1 MSEEALKQEEVIEE
15 EGEVIDLEESKPE
28 ETAVVETPTEDGGP
42 EVVTEEPKPEK
53 SEEELQDYSDKV
65 QKRINTLT
73 RKLREAERGQDSA
86 YEYAKNLAAENER
99 LRTTAQTL
107 QQTTFDES
115 TTRLESQKAQALAS
129 LQKAHEVADYE
140 KVAQAQDVLAKIAVQ
155 EQKVQE
161 GKLKMEQIQKEV
173 PVQQPQP
180 TVQQQPMFNSKMQ
193 NWIDDGND
201 WSLNNALMHQ
211 AGTQIHEDLVTEGFV
226 VESDAYFK
234 EVNARIRD
242 KHPEYFTNTNG
253 KTKPSQKVASA
264 GRVSG
269 NTGNRQVKLSPSEVQ
284 MAKKL
289 NVPLKEYAKYV
300 KR

>member
-15 EGEVIDLEESKPE
+15 EGEVIDLEELKPE
-28 ETAVVETPTEDGGP
+28 ETPAVETAEDTTP
-42 EVVTEEPKPEK
+42 EVVTEEPEPEK

-107 QQTTFDES
+107 QQTTFNES

-129 LQKAHEVADYE
+129 LQKAHEVANYE

-161 GKLKMEQIQKEV
+161 GKLKMEQIQQEV
-173 PVQQPQP
+173 SVQQPQS

-201 WSLNNALMHQ
+201 WFLNNAVMHES
-211 AGTQIHEDLVTEGFV
+211 GTQIHEDLVTEGFV
-226 VESDAYFK
+226 VESDEYFA
-234 EVNARIRD
+234 EVDKRIRI
-242 KHPEYFTNTNG
+242 KHPEKFDDVAVQP
-253 KTKPSQKVASA
+253 KPQQKVASA
-264 GRVSG
+264 
-269 NTGNRQVKLSPSEVQ
+269 NRSVGKAGKKQVKLSPSEVA

>member
-1 MSEEALKQEEVIEE
+1 MAEEALNQEVVEE
-15 EGEVIDLEESKPE
+15 EGEVVELEESNQE
-28 ETAVVETPTEDGGP
+28 ESSEVQEPAVTEVEP
-42 EVVTEEPKPEK
+42 EVVEETTEPEK
-53 SEEELQDYSDKV
+53 NEEELLDYSDKV

-86 YEYAKNLAAENER
+86 YEYAKTVAAENER

-115 TTRLESQKAQALAS
+115 ATRLESQKAQALAS

-161 GKLKMEQIQKEV
+161 GKLRMEQIQQE
-173 PVQQPQP
+173 PVPQP
-180 TVQQQPMFNSKMQ
+180 TQQVQQQQPMFNSKMQ
-193 NWIDDGND
+193 SWIDNGNNWFLD
-201 WSLNNALMHQ
+201 NAVMHES
-211 AGTQIHEDLVTEGFV
+211 GTQIHEDLVTEGFV
-226 VESDAYFK
+226 VESDEYFA
-234 EVNARIRD
+234 EVDKRIRV
-242 KHPEYFTNTNG
+242 KHPEYFNETV
-253 KTKPSQKVASA
+253 KAKPSQKVASA

-269 NTGNRQVKLSPSEVQ
+269 QTGKKQIKLSPSEVQ

>member
-1 MSEEALKQEEVIEE
+1 MAEEALNQEVVEE
-15 EGEVIDLEESKPE
+15 EGEVVELEESNQE
-28 ETAVVETPTEDGGP
+28 ESSEVQEPAVTEVEP
-42 EVVTEEPKPEK
+42 EVVEETTAPEK
-53 SEEELQDYSDKV
+53 SEEELLDYSDKV

-86 YEYAKNLAAENER
+86 YEYAKTVAAENER

-115 TTRLESQKAQALAS
+115 ATRLESQKAQAMAS

-161 GKLKMEQIQKEV
+161 GKLRIEQQQQQV
-173 PVQQPQP
+173 PVQQPTQQ
-180 TVQQQPMFNSKMQ
+180 VQQQPMFNSKMQ
-193 NWIDDGND
+193 SWIDNGNN
-201 WSLNNALMHQ
+201 WFLNNAVMHES
-211 AGTQIHEDLVTEGFV
+211 GTQIHEDLVTEGFV
-226 VESDAYFK
+226 VESDEYFA
-234 EVNARIRD
+234 EVDKRIRN
-242 KHPEYFTNTNG
+242 KHPEYFNETV
-253 KTKPSQKVASA
+253 KAKPSQKVASA

-269 NTGNRQVKLSPSEVQ
+269 QAGKKQIKLSPSEVQ

>member
-28 ETAVVETPTEDGGP
+28 EPAVVETPTEDGAP
-42 EVVTEEPKPEK
+42 EVVTEEPEPEK
-53 SEEELQDYSDKV
+53 GEEELQDYSDKV

-99 LRTTAQTL
+99 LKTTAQTL

-115 TTRLESQKAQALAS
+115 ATRLESQKAQAMAS

-161 GKLKMEQIQKEV
+161 GKIRMEQMQKET
-173 PVQQPQP
+173 PVQQPQA

-193 NWIDDGND
+193 DWIDDGNE
-201 WSLNNALMHQ
+201 WFLNNAVMHES
-211 AGTQIHEDLVTEGFV
+211 GTQIHEDLVTEGFV
-226 VESDAYFK
+226 VESDEYFA
-234 EVNARIRD
+234 EVNKRIRT
-242 KHPEYFTNTNG
+242 KHPEYFNEPA
-253 KTKPSQKVASA
+253 KSKPSQKVASA

-269 NTGNRQVKLSPSEVQ
+269 KSGKKQIRLSPSEVQ

-289 NVPLKEYAKYV
+289 NVPLTEYAKYV

>member
-28 ETAVVETPTEDGGP
+28 ETPAVETAEDTTP
-42 EVVTEEPKPEK
+42 EVVTEEPEPEK

-161 GKLKMEQIQKEV
+161 GKLKMEQIQQEV
-173 PVQQPQP
+173 SVQQPQS

-201 WSLNNALMHQ
+201 WFLNNAVMHES
-211 AGTQIHEDLVTEGFV
+211 GTQIHEDLVTEGFV
-226 VESDAYFK
+226 VESDEYFA
-234 EVNARIRD
+234 EVNKRIRI
-242 KHPEYFTNTNG
+242 KHPEYFNEPA
-253 KTKPSQKVASA
+253 KSKPSQKVASA

-269 NTGNRQVKLSPSEVQ
+269 KSGKKQIRLSPSEVQ

-289 NVPLKEYAKYV
+289 NVPLTEYAKYV